1 MNDQL
6 FVLHSQKKSTNHVLH
21 LLLCIPTGGFWVIP
35 WIIIASGN
43 STHNREIDTEI
54 NILMNYRSQGLSNA
68 EAFKRLKKGASA
80 RWIREDCIFIVAAI
94 VFTIALVY
102 VRKK

>member
-1 MNDQL
+1 MDDQL

-35 WIIIASGN
+35 WIIIASSN
-43 STHNREIDTEI
+43 STHNREITAEI
-54 NILMNYRSQGLSNA
+54 NILMSYRLQGLSDA
-68 EAFKRLKKGASA
+68 EAFRRMKKGSSG
-80 RWIREDCIFIVAAI
+80 RWIRDDCLFIVAAI

-102 VRKK
+102 LLKS